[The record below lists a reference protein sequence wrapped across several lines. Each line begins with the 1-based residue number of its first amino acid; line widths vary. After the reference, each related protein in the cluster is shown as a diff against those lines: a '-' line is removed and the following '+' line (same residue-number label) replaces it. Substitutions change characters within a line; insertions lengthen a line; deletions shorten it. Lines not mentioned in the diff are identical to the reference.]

1 MSVGRRIWK
10 IGSMDHLRILLL
22 RKLII
27 LITNSLINLELLSP
41 ILYCVNLK
49 SSNLPREM

>member
-10 IGSMDHLRILLL
+10 IGSMDYLRILLL
-22 RKLII
+22 RKLTI
-27 LITNSLINLELLSP
+27 LIIDSLINLELLSP

-49 SSNLPREM
+49 SSN